1 MIEYL
6 VPGFIYSVAKDI
18 WASFRP
24 GRHKLDQTEILKRRM
39 KWKGEFESR
48 VSERYQKKLRS
59 DVIIRDVER
68 LDNYPD
74 IDQNAKGISPWFR
87 VGLVGTY
94 HNGIQVG
101 LDWKGLVKHGKD
113 WRRSNYKTGETA
125 DITALLIGLIP
136 FENIET
142 VDWEGDEFYDYP
154 HIYCFFCYGKEPYE
168 HLGYYTET
176 TPSHGL
182 PFFTEVAPY
191 DRVRR
196 LSKKLGVVT

>member
-1 MIEYL
+1 
-6 VPGFIYSVAKDI
+6 
-18 WASFRP
+18 
-24 GRHKLDQTEILKRRM
+24 M
-39 KWKGEFESR
+39 K
-48 VSERYQKKLRS
+48 
-59 DVIIRDVER
+59 R
-68 LDNYPD
+68 LDNYQD

-94 HNGIQVG
+94 HKGIQIG

-142 VDWEGDEFYDYP
+142 VDWEGDEFYNYP

-168 HLGYYTET
+168 HFGYYTET